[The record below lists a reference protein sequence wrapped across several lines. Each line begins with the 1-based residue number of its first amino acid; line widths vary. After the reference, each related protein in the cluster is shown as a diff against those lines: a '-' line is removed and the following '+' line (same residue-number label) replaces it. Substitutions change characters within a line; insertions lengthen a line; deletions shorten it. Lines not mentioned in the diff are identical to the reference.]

1 MGTMTITY
9 YEDETINEKCGHNF
23 KMITGVLTFTT
34 YNTDGVAFDLRKQLP
49 TKVHQVIVEAKGG
62 YSPVYDYTNRKLLV
76 YYSNLSYATDGAQI
90 QVADAV
96 DLSTV
101 MADTRFTAIGK

>member
-1 MGTMTITY
+1 MGVMTITY
-9 YEDETINEKCGHNF
+9 LEDETINEKCGHNF

-34 YNTDGVAFDLRKQLP
+34 YNTDGVEFDLSKQLP
-49 TKVHQVIVEAKGG
+49 TKVHQVIVEPKGG
-62 YSPVYDYTNRKLLV
+62 YTPVYDYTNKKLLV
-76 YYSNLSYATDGAQI
+76 YYTNLSYATDGVQI

-96 DLSTV
+96 DLSTT